1 MGLVITSFFSAEQ
14 GNPYQYPEKEKSMCG
29 ICGVVAARGGLHIS
43 KEILQAMNKTIVHRG
58 PDEDGYYVNKTVG
71 LASRRLSI
79 IDLVNGTQPM
89 SNEDDTSWIVFNGEI
104 YNYRELREYL
114 EIHGHLF
121 RTHSDTEVILH
132 LYEEFGADC
141 VQHLDG
147 IFAFAIWNEKTQE
160 LFLARDRMGIKPV
173 YYTHLPD
180 WQFVFGSEMKTILA
194 HPGVERKI
202 DLIALN
208 EYLSY
213 EYVPTPRTI
222 IRNVWRLEAGHILIY
237 NRRGV
242 EIRTYDSL
250 SFRQSESRPPVDWR
264 DYSMSLYDTLHS
276 AVQRELVSDV
286 PVGILLS
293 GGLDSSTIA
302 ALMVDIYPGR
312 VESFTVGFEEGSF
325 DESHYARKVANYLNT
340 QHNEMVLTSKK
351 AVELV
356 GEISGFLDE
365 PFADSSIIPTYLL
378 SRFARQKVK
387 VVLGGDG
394 GDELFAGYPT
404 VLSHRLIDY
413 YERLVPWTLRAYVAP
428 QIIDR
433 LKVSFD
439 NISLDFRMRRFLA
452 GRGVSLIARHQRWLG
467 SFVDTEK
474 EALLQSWV
482 KPVLRETYYQSYEY
496 ARVCDAKEP
505 LNQILFNDLKTYLEG
520 DILYKVDRASMAT
533 SLEVRVPLLN
543 REVVRFANNLPL
555 DLKLHNL
562 TGKFLLKKMMKGKLP
577 DEIINRTKKGFNM
590 PVAYWLTGDLKELM
604 MDMLSESFVKRQ
616 GLFDH
621 KYLLQLTDEHI
632 GHRKDNRKLLWTLL
646 MFQMWYQ
653 GYIDS

>member
-1 MGLVITSFFSAEQ
+1 
-14 GNPYQYPEKEKSMCG
+14 MCG
-29 ICGVVAARGGLHIS
+29 ICGIAASRGGPQIS
-43 KEILQAMNKTIVHRG
+43 SEILERMNQSIAHRG
-58 PDEDGYYVNKTVG
+58 PDEDGFYINDKVG

-79 IDLVNGTQPM
+79 IDLAGGKQPI
-89 SNEDDTSWIVFNGEI
+89 SNEDGTMRIVLNGEI
-104 YNYRELREYL
+104 YNYRELSGYL
-114 EIHGHLF
+114 EKHGHLF
-121 RTHSDTEVILH
+121 RTQSDTEVILH
-132 LYEEFGADC
+132 LYEEFGVDC

-147 IFAFAIWNEKTQE
+147 MFAFAIWNGKTQE
-160 LFLARDRMGIKPV
+160 LLLARDRMGIKPM

-180 WQFVFGSEMKTILA
+180 WQFIFGSEMKAVLA
-194 HPGVERKI
+194 NPSVERKI

-242 EIRTYDSL
+242 ETRPYDSL
-250 SFRQSESRPPVDWR
+250 SFQQSESRPPVDWR
-264 DYSMSLYDTLHS
+264 DYSTSLYDTLRS

-286 PVGILLS
+286 PVGVLLS

-302 ALMVDIYPGR
+302 ALMVDLYPGK

-325 DESHYARKVANYLNT
+325 DESDYARQVSKYLNT
-340 QHNEMVLTSKK
+340 QHNEMILTSKK

-404 VLSHRLIDY
+404 VLSHRLIGY
-413 YERLVPWTLRAYVAP
+413 YERLVPWALRAYVAP
-428 QIIDR
+428 QIMER

-452 GRGVSLIARHQRWLG
+452 GRGVPLIARHQRWLG

-474 EALLQSWV
+474 ESLLQDWV

-496 ARVCDAKEP
+496 AREGDAKEP

-520 DILYKVDRASMAT
+520 DILYKVDRASMAA

-555 DLKLHNL
+555 DLKIHNL
-562 TGKFLLKKMMKGKLP
+562 TGKFLLKKMMKGRLP

-590 PVAYWLTGDLKELM
+590 PVAYWLSGDLKELL
-604 MDMLSESFVKRQ
+604 MDMLSESSVKRQ

-621 KYLLQLTDEHI
+621 NYLRQLTDEHFN
-632 GHRKDNRKLLWTLL
+632 HRKDNRKLLWTLL
-646 MFQMWYQ
+646 MFQMWHKN
-653 GYIDS
+653 YIE